1 MLKSQKY
8 TSEEQLIHKSHQR
21 TSIRHSVHSDK
32 ARFSFSSSEVRL
44 SSLTLTVLLLQ
55 ICFSA
60 SKYDKGNRSPCVCWG
75 KSDRN
80 KPFSKVQWLYYTT
93 ACEAVGREQQE
104 CAPFPQHTGVQESS
118 LQKTEFY
125 PDLFYWAVTLPCS
138 STLYEVGMF
147 MACGFLLWF
156 PHGRKK

>member
-93 ACEAVGREQQE
+93 AREAVGREQQE